1 MKKTVVFML
10 LLVVFFSGA
19 VFAKRGLSEYFSIN
33 IDPYSRKQVGEKV
46 WKKVE
51 QFFVKAEQAIE
62 SENLDALM
70 ELYSSSYKNGDHKK
84 DGAKQVWRRL
94 FSKFDLLATHHNM
107 RFITTTPNS
116 EVMIIR
122 CSGLLVGIP
131 KDEKNLITIDSWTD
145 ADHVLNI
152 ETGEWKLVG
161 SSGMERKRFWFDK
174 PMHPLF

>member
-1 MKKTVVFML
+1 MRKTVVLMA
-10 LLVVFFSGA
+10 LLVVFLSGA
-19 VFAKRGLSEYFSIN
+19 VFAKRGLSEFFSIN

-46 WKKVE
+46 WGKVE
-51 QFFVKAEQAIE
+51 QFFLKAEKAIE
-62 SENLDALM
+62 AENIDDLM
-70 ELYSSSYKNGDHKK
+70 VLYSKSYKNGDHRK
-84 DGAKQVWRRL
+84 DAAKQIWRRL

-131 KDEKNLITIDSWTD
+131 KGGKNLITIDQWTD
-145 ADHVLNI
+145 ADHVLNA
-152 ETGEWKLVG
+152 ETGSWKLVG
-161 SSGMERKRFWFDK
+161 SSGLERKRFWFDK